1 MPEFVQAEYQ
11 KDFYDKH
18 FARRA
23 GVLEEQLAHPL
34 FSSWYD
40 RLADKAFD
48 AVGIPAGRADDAVA
62 IPAARADG
70 AVGTPSARSDTAVG
84 APRVRLLEVA
94 TGEGLWANALRRVA
108 TRRGID
114 LDYTGTDLSQ
124 SAIDQ
129 TSAAVPGR
137 FLLGDC
143 IETVAGL
150 PPASVDIVL
159 VKNLLHHI
167 DDPAALLRAASRALA
182 PGGVI
187 LVVEARLLSPWLW
200 AFIALAPVRERYFFH
215 GRRRNARAAA
225 EAGLVIRREERWS
238 SLPYEMLFTIRYPW
252 FRRWLSSPDPAR
264 IARITRWD
272 DRLAAAVPGF
282 SAYRLWE
289 LVPRSITT

>member
-1 MPEFVQAEYQ
+1 MSKSEFDQAEYQ
-11 KDFYDKH
+11 REFYDKH

-23 GVLEEQLAHPL
+23 GVLQEQLDHPL
-34 FSSWYD
+34 FRSWYD
-40 RLADKAFD
+40 RLAAKAFD
-48 AVGIPAGRADDAVA
+48 AVGAT
-62 IPAARADG
+62 DG
-70 AVGTPSARSDTAVG
+70 Q
-84 APRVRLLEVA
+84 RVRLLEVA

-108 TRRGID
+108 ATRHLD
-114 LDYTGTDLSQ
+114 LVYTGTDLSQ

-129 TSAAVPGR
+129 TSAAVPGT

-143 IETVAGL
+143 IERVSEL
-150 PPASVDIVL
+150 PPASIDLVL

-167 DDPAALLRAASRALA
+167 DDPAGLLRAAKDALA

-187 LVVEARLLSPWLW
+187 MAVEARLMSPWLW
-200 AFIALAPVRERYFFH
+200 AFIALAPVRERYFFQ

-225 EAGLVIRREERWS
+225 DAGLVIRREERWS
-238 SLPYEMLFTIRYPW
+238 SLPYEMLFTIRYGQ

-264 IARITRWD
+264 IERISRWD
-272 DRLAAAVPGF
+272 ERGAKLLPPL